1 MTRSEMLNRLR
12 SHSAEWD
19 IIIVGGGAT
28 AGGAIDAA
36 SRGFDTLLLEPSD
49 FSKGTSCRSTR
60 LAHGGV
66 RYLKQ
71 GNVSLVREA
80 LKERGI
86 LRQSAPHLVSELAF
100 IVPNYDWWEALFY
113 GLGPRRTDSRRRF
126 STAPTAI
133 VPG

>member
-1 MTRSEMLNRLR
+1 MLLR
-12 SHSAEWD
+12 ADLTHCSSNPVISSKARPA
-19 IIIVGGGAT
+19 GAPGWRT
-28 AGGAIDAA
+28 AAFDAQA
-36 SRGFDTLLLEPSD
+36 G
-49 FSKGTSCRSTR
+49 KC
-60 LAHGGV
+60 
-66 RYLKQ
+66 
-71 GNVSLVREA
+71 VSGQEA

-86 LRQSAPHLVSELAF
+86 LRQSAPHLVSKLAF